1 MFHTVTLLK
10 QEDIGGN
17 RVRATYYVKDGCFA
31 DNITLHCA
39 SPHHEKESIE
49 VAAVLTVYMQ
59 RNRNVARNLALYYI
73 GMQDAPTYMAA
84 DKNFIDREFSSL
96 NYGKNTYRLV
106 ELYYRDIKQVIE
118 DYSRNEEALIQAIKE
133 KLNLE
138 GKP

>member
-17 RVRATYYVKDGCFA
+17 RVRATYHIKDGCFA
-31 DNITLHCA
+31 DDVTLNCTPPRHQN
-39 SPHHEKESIE
+39 ESIE
-49 VAAVLTVYMQ
+49 VAAVLTAYMQ

-73 GMQDAPTYMAA
+73 GMQDAPMYMAA
-84 DKNFIDREFSSL
+84 DKNFLDREFSSL
-96 NYGKNTYRLV
+96 NYGKSTYRLV

-133 KLNLE
+133 KLNL
-138 GKP
+138 KS